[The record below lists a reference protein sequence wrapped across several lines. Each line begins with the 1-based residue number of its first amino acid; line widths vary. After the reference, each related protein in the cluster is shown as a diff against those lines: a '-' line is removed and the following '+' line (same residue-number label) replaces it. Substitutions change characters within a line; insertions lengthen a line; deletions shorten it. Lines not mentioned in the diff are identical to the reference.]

1 MAIIKKFRIKSF
13 KKSVPLISFNKISI
27 SYGKRQIL
35 DNVSF
40 KVNPGEILGL
50 LGPNGAGKSTI
61 FNILTGLIKPD
72 YGKVS
77 FESNDATN
85 YPIYLRTRKF
95 KIGYV
100 PQYGGFFHDLT
111 LNENLNAIAEILIE
125 NKNDRIGKVNEL
137 VTKFQLDNVR
147 EIKANFLS
155 GGQKRKLVICMA
167 LLGDPKILL
176 CDEIFAAL
184 DVLTIQMLKEILVT
198 LQNEKPK
205 MCIVVCEHQARE
217 LLSVVDR
224 AMILSNTKIIAQGTP
239 SQLINNQNARNA
251 YFGEF
256 FKFN

>member
-13 KKSVPLISFNKISI
+13 KKSAPLINFNKISM
-27 SYGKRQIL
+27 SFGKRQIL
-35 DNVSF
+35 DDVSF

-72 YGKVS
+72 HGNIY
-77 FESNDATN
+77 FEAKDATE

-100 PQYGGFFHDLT
+100 PQYGGYFNDLT
-111 LNENLNAIAEILIE
+111 LLENLHAIAEILIQ
-125 NKNDRIGKVNEL
+125 NKNDRIFKVNEL
-137 VTKFQLDNVR
+137 IGKFELDNVR
-147 EIKANFLS
+147 EIKAKFLS

-184 DVLTIQMLKEILVT
+184 DVLTIHMLKEILVN
-198 LQNEKPK
+198 LQHEKPN
-205 MCIVVCEHQARE
+205 MCIVICEHQARE
-217 LLSVVDR
+217 LLSIVDR
-224 AMILSNTKIIAQGTP
+224 ALILSNCKIIAEGSP
-239 SQLINNQNARNA
+239 NKLIKDENAKSQ
-251 YFGEF
+251 YFGNF
-256 FKFN
+256 FSN